1 VTEDIDATGTQ
12 RVVHTIIRTVCI
24 TNPVHLSIDDVSD
37 PEICPGIGAPESRLG
52 TGREMRQ
59 ITRGLELLRIVGADI
74 GGPSPSYDD
83 TGETTAPAA
92 SDLAFEISIV
102 VKNPDFEGPKV
113 EIGEPRLPEVSRK
126 TRNTMNYSSKRGIAT
141 NVQN

>member
-1 VTEDIDATGTQ
+1 
-12 RVVHTIIRTVCI
+12 
-24 TNPVHLSIDDVSD
+24 
-37 PEICPGIGAPESRLG
+37 
-52 TGREMRQ
+52 MRQ